1 MIRSKNPNSLFL
13 CLVLAALA
21 ATGLTSCATKPKAP
35 PAPETATTTEPAATT
50 PKTVET
56 APAVPQEE
64 LDKLL
69 AEAAAGKKR
78 AFDLKLF
85 EILPE
90 DYKAA
95 DAAFAA
101 GKTAY
106 DAKDGPAAKE
116 GLSKAVSL
124 FNDLNARGIVEL
136 SAVKRKNADDMRAT
150 AMKAG
155 AEEKAAERF
164 APAEASYAEAARL
177 AEAGE
182 HEKAVAAFE
191 RARALYE
198 LAYKRSLASGLRE
211 AIEEKGYAAWDS
223 GNHRLAENKYAE
235 EERLF
240 SAEGGAAELAAGI
253 DSLDEAVLRYN
264 LVVQKGRQGVANG
277 KKETTDEAKAR
288 SEGIKADVAV
298 KEGFAEALA
307 LYEEGQAKFAAGD
320 YEEAAEAFEKA
331 GLRFEEVYALAAE
344 KRQRAVEAMSAAEA
358 AAEESRRK
366 AEAADQSGGAGWDAT
381 SGATAEE

>member
-1 MIRSKNPNSLFL
+1 MIRSKNLPTLFL
-13 CLVLAALA
+13 CIALA
-21 ATGLTSCATKPKAP
+21 AAGLSSCATKPKAP
-35 PAPETATTTEPAATT
+35 PSPETAPTTEPAATP
-50 PKTVET
+50 PKTVE
-56 APAVPQEE
+56 AGPAVSQEE
-64 LDKLL
+64 LDRLL

-90 DYKAA
+90 DYKTA
-95 DAAFAA
+95 DAALAA

-116 GLSKAVSL
+116 GLSKAASL
-124 FNDLNARGIVEL
+124 FSDLNARGIVEL
-136 SAVKRKNADDMRAT
+136 SAVKRKNADDMRA
-150 AMKAG
+150 AAVKAG
-155 AEEKAAERF
+155 AEGRASERF
-164 APAEASYAEAARL
+164 APADASYAEAAKF

-191 RARALYE
+191 RARLLYE
-198 LAYKRSLASGLRE
+198 LAYKRSLASGLRDD
-211 AIEEKGYAAWDS
+211 IEEKGYAAWDS

-240 SAEGGAAELAAGI
+240 SAEGGEAELAAGV

-264 LVVQKGRQGVANG
+264 LVVQKGRQGIATG
-277 KKETTDEAKAR
+277 KKEGSDEAKAR
-288 SEGIKADVAV
+288 SEGIKANVAV

-307 LYEEGQAKFAAGD
+307 LYEEGKSQFAAGN
-320 YEEAAEAFEKA
+320 YEEAAAAFEKA
-331 GLRFEEVYALAAE
+331 GLLFDEAYALAAE
-344 KRQRAVEAMSAAEA
+344 KRQRAEEAMRAAEA
-358 AAEESRRK
+358 AAEESLRK
-366 AEAADQSGGAGWDAT
+366 AEAAEQSGASSDAT